1 MIVNQPDKNYKICQ
15 NVPCLNPPG
24 SLSGH
29 CYHIGWPNWSEGTCQ
44 GICDNF
50 NILFIIEMG
59 NLKILFLKLKD
70 CSVCA
75 ADFKADLAVCGNLS
89 IANLVKCVEDI
100 IKSGKDCEHCV
111 CDIVKIF
118 SKDADC

>member
-1 MIVNQPDKNYKICQ
+1 MGILRLSTNQIRIAKSVKMFRASTLLVLSVIVAITLAGPTGQKGP
-15 NVPCLNPPG
+15 V
-24 SLSGH
+24 
-29 CYHIGWPNWSEGTCQ
+29 
-44 GICDNF
+44 
-50 NILFIIEMG
+50 
-59 NLKILFLKLKD
+59 KD

-89 IANLVKCVEDI
+89 IANLIKCVEDI

>member
-1 MIVNQPDKNYKICQ
+1 M
-15 NVPCLNPPG
+15 
-24 SLSGH
+24 
-29 CYHIGWPNWSEGTCQ
+29 
-44 GICDNF
+44 
-50 NILFIIEMG
+50 
-59 NLKILFLKLKD
+59 
-70 CSVCA
+70 CA

>member
-1 MIVNQPDKNYKICQ
+1 MGNHTVIVNQPDKNYKICQ

-29 CYHIGWPNWSEGTCQ
+29 CYHIGWPNWSEGT
-44 GICDNF
+44 F
-50 NILFIIEMG
+50 
-59 NLKILFLKLKD
+59 KD

-89 IANLVKCVEDI
+89 IANLIKCVEDI